1 MRQLFLKET
10 FNYFLSTGQV
20 ESKERYRRFERFSE
34 IFTWLAVIIGFLV
47 LQLPFDTDLNRPIIY
62 GVLAGLGL
70 FSLVWYRLLSE
81 RYSGRVKSLISNII
95 TIFFI
100 AFIVHYTNGV
110 QGYTIFFYFLAA
122 LSIGMSMPFVYSV
135 FTVLLVVLLIF
146 IEAFLTPGSI
156 LTNLSLAVMHSW
168 AVSLVTFYGR
178 AEAGEATLAKQK
190 EEEIILEKVSTVGK
204 LKDEF
209 VFIISHKLKQPAIA
223 INGYIETIFSKYI
236 NSLNEE
242 SKKILKLTK
251 VNSERLSKL
260 LDDLLDISQIEQGS
274 LRVQLTDVFLQPVI
288 SEVLSSLFFEA
299 RNKKITLSQKGDLDI
314 AAKADTDRLK
324 EVLTNLIGNAI
335 KYTLAGGQ
343 VMIEVR
349 NEGEL
354 ARILI
359 SDNGIGISQEDQKHL
374 FEKFYRIENEQTKQV
389 KGSGLG
395 LFITKQLV
403 EKMGGEIGITDSVGK
418 GSTFFFTL
426 PRW

>member
-1 MRQLFLKET
+1 
-10 FNYFLSTGQV
+10 
-20 ESKERYRRFERFSE
+20 
-34 IFTWLAVIIGFLV
+34 
-47 LQLPFDTDLNRPIIY
+47 
-62 GVLAGLGL
+62 
-70 FSLVWYRLLSE
+70 
-81 RYSGRVKSLISNII
+81 
-95 TIFFI
+95 
-100 AFIVHYTNGV
+100 IVHYTNGV
-110 QGYTIFFYFLAA
+110 QGYTIFFYFLAV
-122 LSIGMSMPFVYSV
+122 LSVGMSMPFVYSV

-146 IEAFLTPGSI
+146 IEAFLTPWSI

-190 EEEIILEKVSTVGK
+190 EEEIILEKVSTLGK

-209 VFIISHKLKQPAIA
+209 VFIISHKLKQPATA
-223 INGYIETIFSKYI
+223 INGYIETIFSKHI
-236 NSLNEE
+236 NSLNDE

-403 EKMGGEIGITDSVGK
+403 EKMGGEIGMTGSVGK